1 MTRRADDGDGTF
13 YRRALRAL
21 RRMAPKTVPHSR
33 LDIVWAPGEGPKAH
47 GEARSERAF
56 AEGHMLHVV
65 EMEDGFLEGE
75 PAWMPKHSWS
85 IHAGRGWKDTVAGGS
100 APSFEEAKA
109 RVESLLRALT
119 GRKTN

>member
-21 RRMAPKTVPHSR
+21 RRLAPATAPHSR
-33 LDIVWAPGEGPKAH
+33 LDIVWTPGEEPKAY

-109 RVESLLRALT
+109 RVESLLRVLT
-119 GRKTN
+119 GRKTD

>member
-21 RRMAPKTVPHSR
+21 RRMAPRVAPRSG
-33 LDIVWAPGEGPKAH
+33 LDVVWTPGPGPRAH

-56 AEGHMLHVV
+56 VEGHMLHVV
-65 EMEDGFLEGE
+65 EMEDEFLEGE

-85 IHAGRGWKDTVAGGS
+85 IHAGRGWRNTVAGGG
-100 APSFEEAKA
+100 APSYEEAKA

-119 GRKTN
+119 GRKAS

>member
-13 YRRALRAL
+13 YRRALHAL
-21 RRMAPKTVPHSR
+21 RRLAPKAAPHSR
-33 LDIVWAPGEGPKAH
+33 LDIVWTPGEGTKAH

-56 AEGHMLHVV
+56 VEGHMLHVV
-65 EMEDGFLEGE
+65 EMEDEFLRGE

-85 IHAGRGWKDTVAGGS
+85 IHAGRGWRDTVAGGS
-100 APSFEEAKA
+100 APSYEEAKA

-119 GRKTN
+119 GRKTD